1 MHLKSPAYIKSKTNL
16 KTKFIHTLE
25 AQFKNQQ
32 SKSKLSLTT
41 PSLGPNLEIQMKTY
55 QAHI

>member
-1 MHLKSPAYIKSKTNL
+1 MHPKSPAYIKSKTNF

-25 AQFKNQQ
+25 AQFENQQ

-41 PSLGPNLEIQMKTY
+41 PSLGPNLEIHIKT
-55 QAHI
+55 